1 MPVDEKNI
9 AKRKQYQYWLNKG
22 LGSCALANTNM
33 AEIVQEALKFHDG
46 NKYDLL
52 AWSIMPNHV
61 HVLIKTHEHLS
72 RIIQSWKS
80 FTGKWA
86 FANKKKYQLG
96 IETDA
101 KHFWML
107 EFWDR
112 FIRDEAHFNNTV
124 RYILNNPAKAK
135 LPKGHNAYRFR
146 GLTLDRQG
154 NQRLNADQVKM
165 IMTREKDDP
174 KELFELLGSKEYQIA
189 LQRQIIDSKSNLR
202 LAIVID

>member
-1 MPVDEKNI
+1 
-9 AKRKQYQYWLNKG
+9 
-22 LGSCALANTNM
+22 M

-86 FANKKKYQLG
+86 FANNKKYQLG
-96 IETDA
+96 IEPDA

-189 LQRQIIDSKSNLR
+189 LQRQIIVSKSNLR